1 MGSNKV
7 SVVVQ
12 NMSDS
17 PIYLKK
23 GMQIAW
29 VMSAM
34 PVLLVELSLEM
45 DAPLGAEIQQ
55 KPMSE
60 GSPVLY

>member
-1 MGSNKV
+1 MMVEPLKAGEAQWSGAWPLPPDLHVLHTYTRLKMGSNKV

-23 GMQIAW
+23 G
-29 VMSAM
+29 V
-34 PVLLVELSLEM
+34 
-45 DAPLGAEIQQ
+45 
-55 KPMSE
+55 
-60 GSPVLY
+60 